1 MSKCYWITG
10 LSGAGKTTLA
20 DKVKAKI
27 GAAVVLDGD
36 VIRELLNTNFG
47 HDRESRLQ
55 LAYTYSRFAK
65 YLVESGVNVICS
77 TISMFHEVQEWNRNN
92 IPNYV
97 EIFLDV
103 DMTELERRDSKKIYS
118 RARSGELK
126 DVVGVDIKA
135 EFPKKPDFRIK
146 NNEDTEKFLRSL

>member
-27 GAAVVLDGD
+27 GHAVILDGD
-36 VIRELLNTNFG
+36 VIRELLKTDFG
-47 HDRESRLQ
+47 HDRESRLK

-65 YLVESGVNVICS
+65 FLVESGVNVICS
-77 TISMFHEVQEWNRNN
+77 TISMFHEVQDWNRNN

-103 DMTELERRDSKKIYS
+103 DMAELERRDSKKIYS
-118 RARSGELK
+118 RARAGELK

-135 EFPKKPDFRIK
+135 EFPKNPDFRIK